1 MRKMLKPIVDS
12 TMVTQ
17 LMMLMAE
24 NFVDIL
30 VENDDVDELVV
41 EDEVFHGGCNVDIS
55 SLNPLQ

>member
-17 LMMLMAE
+17 SMMLMAE

-55 SLNPLQ
+55 SLSPL